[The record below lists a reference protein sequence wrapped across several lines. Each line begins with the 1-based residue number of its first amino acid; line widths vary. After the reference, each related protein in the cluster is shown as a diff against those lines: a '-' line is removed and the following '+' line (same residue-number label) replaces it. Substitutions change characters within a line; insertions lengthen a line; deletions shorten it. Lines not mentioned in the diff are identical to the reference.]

1 MSEEKKEFVVKD
13 RRMFAGDGKDE
24 QQQKTEMKPEAGKP
38 KQEPSKK
45 PADADKAGDQ
55 ADQKVQ
61 AEKTAEAAATER
73 KSEDETQLP
82 EINFVTFVLSLN
94 ASALVNLGLV
104 EVPVTKAKV
113 KNLPLAKQ
121 TIDILGMLQEKT
133 RGNLTADEE
142 NLIKHVLY
150 ELRMI
155 YVKEKK

>member
-1 MSEEKKEFVVKD
+1 MSEEKKDFVVKD
-13 RRMFAGDGKDE
+13 RRIFAGDDKDKEQPKTDKAPEKGKTKE
-24 QQQKTEMKPEAGKP
+24 Q
-38 KQEPSKK
+38 PSKK
-45 PADADKAGDQ
+45 EPDQDKNREPAAQKARTD
-55 ADQKVQ
+55 
-61 AEKTAEAAATER
+61 KTAGAAAH
-73 KSEDETQLP
+73 DETPESKTQLP

-104 EVPVTKAKV
+104 EDPASTTKV
-113 KNLPLAKQ
+113 KNLSLAKQ

-133 RGNLTADEE
+133 RGNLSADEE

>member
-13 RRMFAGDGKDE
+13 RRIFAGAGNDQEKS
-24 QQQKTEMKPEAGKP
+24 KTEKTPEKEKSGEQPLQSPDQGKTG
-38 KQEPSKK
+38 Q
-45 PADADKAGDQ
+45 PADRKL
-55 ADQKVQ
+55 Q
-61 AEKTAEAAATER
+61 AETTAGEPASDKTSKT
-73 KSEDETQLP
+73 ETQLP

-104 EVPVTKAKV
+104 EDPASNANV

-133 RGNLTADEE
+133 RGNLSADEE

-150 ELRMI
+150 ELRMF

>member
-13 RRMFAGDGKDE
+13 RRIFAGDSKEQE
-24 QQQKTEMKPEAGKP
+24 QQKAEKTPEMGKTKEQTSGKVP
-38 KQEPSKK
+38 DQ
-45 PADADKAGDQ
+45 DKAREQ
-55 ADQKVQ
+55 AAQKVQ
-61 AEKTAEAAATER
+61 TETTAAAAGSDKT
-73 KSEDETQLP
+73 SEADTQLP

-104 EVPVTKAKV
+104 EDPASNTKG
-113 KNLPLAKQ
+113 KNFPLAKQ

-133 RGNLTADEE
+133 RGNLSADEE

-155 YVKEKK
+155 FVKEKK

>member
-13 RRMFAGDGKDE
+13 RRIFAGDGKEQE
-24 QQQKTEMKPEAGKP
+24 QQK
-38 KQEPSKK
+38 
-45 PADADKAGDQ
+45 
-55 ADQKVQ
+55 
-61 AEKTAEAAATER
+61 AEKTPEKGKAKEQPSPKASDTDKTSGPADPKAKMDATAAAADSGKT
-73 KSEDETQLP
+73 SEAETQLP

-104 EVPVTKAKV
+104 EDPASNTNV

-133 RGNLTADEE
+133 RGNLSADEE

-150 ELRMI
+150 ELRMF

>member
-13 RRMFAGDGKDE
+13 RRIFAGDGKDKE
-24 QQQKTEMKPEAGKP
+24 QPKTEKTPAEGKT
-38 KQEPSKK
+38 KEQPSKK
-45 PADADKAGDQ
+45 EPDQDKDSGRA
-55 ADQKVQ
+55 AQKVQ
-61 AEKTAEAAATER
+61 TDKTAGAAAFDE
-73 KSEDETQLP
+73 KSESETQLP

-104 EVPVTKAKV
+104 EDPASNTKV

-133 RGNLTADEE
+133 RGNLSADEE

-155 YVKEKK
+155 YIKEKK

>member
-1 MSEEKKEFVVKD
+1 MPEEKKEFVVKD
-13 RRMFAGDGKDE
+13 RRIFAGAGKDQE
-24 QQQKTEMKPEAGKP
+24 QPEAEKKPEKGKP
-38 KQEPSKK
+38 EERLSP
-45 PADADKAGDQ
+45 KAPDPGKTSEQ
-55 ADQKVQ
+55 AAPKVQ
-61 AEKTAEAAATER
+61 ADTAAGAVDSAKAAEA
-73 KSEDETQLP
+73 ETQLP

-104 EVPVTKAKV
+104 EDPATHTGV

-133 RGNLTADEE
+133 RGNLSADEE
-142 NLIKHVLY
+142 NLMKHVLY

>member
-13 RRMFAGDGKDE
+13 RRIFAGAGKDQE
-24 QQQKTEMKPEAGKP
+24 QPEAEKTPEKGKP
-38 KQEPSKK
+38 TGQRSQKAPDQ
-45 PADADKAGDQ
+45 DKTSEQ
-55 ADQKVQ
+55 AAQKVQ
-61 AEKTAEAAATER
+61 TDTTAGSVDSAKTAEA
-73 KSEDETQLP
+73 ETQLP

-104 EVPVTKAKV
+104 EDPASNTNI

-133 RGNLTADEE
+133 RGNLSADEE
-142 NLIKHVLY
+142 NLMKHMLY
-150 ELRMI
+150 ELRML

>member
-13 RRMFAGDGKDE
+13 RRIFAGDGKE
-24 QQQKTEMKPEAGKP
+24 QEQPKTEPKPEAGKP
-38 KQEPSKK
+38 KEQPPKKEADPNKVQEQADRKA
-45 PADADKAGDQ
+45 PADAAASDK
-55 ADQKVQ
+55 
-61 AEKTAEAAATER
+61 EPEE
-73 KSEDETQLP
+73 ETQLP

-104 EVPVTKAKV
+104 EDPASNTKV

-133 RGNLTADEE
+133 KGNLTADEE

>member
-13 RRMFAGDGKDE
+13 RRIFAGAGKDQE
-24 QQQKTEMKPEAGKP
+24 QQKTEKTPEEGKT
-38 KQEPSKK
+38 KGQPSKK
-45 PADADKAGDQ
+45 TPDQ
-55 ADQKVQ
+55 DQTREQAAQKVQ
-61 AEKTAEAAATER
+61 TDTTAEAAASDKT
-73 KSEDETQLP
+73 SEAEMQLP
-82 EINFVTFVLSLN
+82 EINIVTFVLSLN

-104 EVPVTKAKV
+104 EDPASNTKV

-133 RGNLTADEE
+133 RGNLSADEE

-150 ELRMI
+150 ELRMF

>member
-1 MSEEKKEFVVKD
+1 MSEEKKDFVVKD
-13 RRMFAGDGKDE
+13 RRIFAGDGKEKE
-24 QQQKTEMKPEAGKP
+24 QQGSERAPEAGKTKEPPSP
-38 KQEPSKK
+38 KGPEPDKTGEPAAKK
-45 PADADKAGDQ
+45 AQADAAVGTDAS
-55 ADQKVQ
+55 
-61 AEKTAEAAATER
+61 EKT
-73 KSEDETQLP
+73 SEDETQLP

-104 EVPVTKAKV
+104 EDPASNAKV

-133 RGNLTADEE
+133 RGNLSADEE

>member
-13 RRMFAGDGKDE
+13 RRIFGGDSKEQE
-24 QQQKTEMKPEAGKP
+24 QQKAEKTPGKGKP
-38 KQEPSKK
+38 KEQPSPKA
-45 PADADKAGDQ
+45 PDQDKTREQ
-55 ADQKVQ
+55 AAQKVQ
-61 AEKTAEAAATER
+61 ADSTAEAADSDKT
-73 KSEDETQLP
+73 SEAETQLP

-104 EVPVTKAKV
+104 EDPSSNTNV
-113 KNLPLAKQ
+113 KNLSLAKQ

-133 RGNLTADEE
+133 RGNLSADEE

-150 ELRMI
+150 ELRMF

>member
-13 RRMFAGDGKDE
+13 RRIFAGDGKDKE
-24 QQQKTEMKPEAGKP
+24 QQKTEKAPEAGKI
-38 KQEPSKK
+38 KEPPSQKE
-45 PADADKAGDQ
+45 PGPDKAGEPAAKKDR
-55 ADQKVQ
+55 ADTTVGTN
-61 AEKTAEAAATER
+61 ASDNEPEE
-73 KSEDETQLP
+73 ETQLP

-104 EVPVTKAKV
+104 EDPASNAKV

-133 RGNLTADEE
+133 RGNLSADEE

-155 YVKEKK
+155 YVREKK